1 LRDEPT
7 SSRFQIHRD
16 ERSAHDEDPH
26 GEERQANGSCDGV
39 PEREEQDPKNDK
51 GSGSAGGNGFYAAGH
66 FGQGNGVHNH
76 FCYGI
81 HCLVHGRMHPPIEMS
96 QNKPHAGAHTRVEFL
111 RLAWNFGGKTEKSFA
126 ILVAAAPVVLV
137 GLLTVLVTHGFLSG
151 ARAGEYVISGVI
163 LLLLAAS
170 WIFYSPSILRP
181 LNSTRVIRGLLETN
195 ASSDPERAYLAEL
208 LRYKDTWGKNGEIA
222 GDVAIGYV
230 HATIY
235 YSLCVA
241 YLVVVLAFYPR
252 WGEIALGLFA
262 AAALWMGIL
271 GFVLSLR
278 RAERELRSTE
288 QLGFQLRPN
297 NPGIPLHGKTPPHR

>member
-1 LRDEPT
+1 
-7 SSRFQIHRD
+7 
-16 ERSAHDEDPH
+16 
-26 GEERQANGSCDGV
+26 
-39 PEREEQDPKNDK
+39 
-51 GSGSAGGNGFYAAGH
+51 
-66 FGQGNGVHNH
+66 
-76 FCYGI
+76 
-81 HCLVHGRMHPPIEMS
+81 MS
-96 QNKPHAGAHTRVEFL
+96 QTKPHAGAHTRVEFL
-111 RLAWNFGGKTEKSFA
+111 RLAWSFGGKTEKSFV
-126 ILVAAAPVVLV
+126 ILVADAPVVLV
-137 GLLTVLVTHGFLSG
+137 GLLMVLVTHGFLSG
-151 ARAGEYVISGVI
+151 ARAEEYVISGVI

-195 ASSDPERAYLAEL
+195 AWSDPERAYLAEL
-208 LRYKDTWGKNGEIA
+208 LRYKDALGKNGEIT

-230 HATIY
+230 HAIIY

-262 AAALWMGIL
+262 AAALWIGIL
-271 GFVLSLR
+271 CFVLSLR

-297 NPGIPLHGKTPPHR
+297 NPGIPLHGKT